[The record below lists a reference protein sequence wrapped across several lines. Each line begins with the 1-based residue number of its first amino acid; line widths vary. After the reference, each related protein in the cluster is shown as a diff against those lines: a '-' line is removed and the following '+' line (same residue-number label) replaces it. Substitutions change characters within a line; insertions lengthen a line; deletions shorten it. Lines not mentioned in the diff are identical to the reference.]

1 MADVVDDYV
10 LEMPSNVQSDR
21 TDPGS
26 TGSRQSSATRGISE
40 GIPSSHSTLNTQTL
54 LLVVTAAFYQRHKM
68 CLSCDKKTVSI

>member
-1 MADVVDDYV
+1 MAKVVNDYV

-54 LLVVTAAFYQRHKM
+54 LLVITDDFYQRHKN
-68 CLSCDKKTVSI
+68 VSRM